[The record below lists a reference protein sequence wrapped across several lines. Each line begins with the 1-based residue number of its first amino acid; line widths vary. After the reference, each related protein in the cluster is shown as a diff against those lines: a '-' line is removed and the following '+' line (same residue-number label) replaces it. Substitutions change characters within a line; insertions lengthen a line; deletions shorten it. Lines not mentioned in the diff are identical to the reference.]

1 MKKQTNSFKVYD
13 SLGYYVASFK
23 SYQEALAYKMLVAQR
38 PDWAIKE
45 RK

>member
-1 MKKQTNSFKVYD
+1 MKTNKFSVYD
-13 SLGYYVASFK
+13 SEGYYVASFIN
-23 SYQEALAYKMLVAQR
+23 YQDALTYKMLVAQR

>member
-1 MKKQTNSFKVYD
+1 MKTNKFSVYD
-13 SLGYYVASFK
+13 SEGYYVASFR
-23 SYQEALAYKMLVAQR
+23 SYKDALSYKMLVAQR